1 MTEKKYTKIHWL
13 YVIILSRTSF
23 RVNPDSIVCLNVKE
37 LLARSRRHIWSLSDT
52 NEVQTHNH
60 LVRKWTL
67 NGWMLGYKLSGC
79 EFESSCCHLR
89 KFMFLKYSFFE
100 DVSLLSVSRNFLE
113 TPSLLHIFLENF
125 ILSNSIILVED
136 QIRWNWGFEIFLID
150 HYASEIRNKNITGK
164 Y

>member
-1 MTEKKYTKIHWL
+1 
-13 YVIILSRTSF
+13 
-23 RVNPDSIVCLNVKE
+23 
-37 LLARSRRHIWSLSDT
+37 
-52 NEVQTHNH
+52 
-60 LVRKWTL
+60 
-67 NGWMLGYKLSGC
+67 MLGYKLSGC

-150 HYASEIRNKNITGK
+150 HYASEIGNKNITGK